1 MNDIKKHPHPV
12 WADKADFLL
21 QLRIQTGDPRMDD
34 PPRYEE
40 LPVQDMGE
48 GFCRICCVPFFL
60 YDLALGDVLKLT
72 DGKLD
77 GVAQESG
84 HHTFRAYFGR
94 AFMPAARS
102 VLIDELAM
110 MPGVITEWYSNDLL
124 GLSAENDAVAKQL
137 ARWLETAMSRGQLQ
151 YETGRTH

>member
-1 MNDIKKHPHPV
+1 MDELKKHPHPV
-12 WADKADFLL
+12 WGEHADFAL
-21 QLRIQTGDPRMDD
+21 QLRIETGNPNLDN

-40 LPVQDMGE
+40 LPVQDLTE
-48 GFCRICCVPFFL
+48 GFYRICCIPFFV
-60 YDLALGDVLKLT
+60 YDLALGDVLHLV

-84 HHTFRAYFGR
+84 QHTFRAYFGR

-102 VLIDELAM
+102 VLIDELAI
-110 MPGVITEWYSNDLL
+110 MPGVFIEWYSNDLL
-124 GLSAENDAVAKQL
+124 GLSAENDAVANDL